1 MSPGCKKVTNTCH
14 SFATRLGWGYTKVDF
29 VSPCPEIQYCT
40 YAILNQIIFWN
51 SINWQ
56 CARIR
61 RRWWNEVSTRIS
73 YLDYC
78 DFRRSPNTNMENRK
92 LWGCVHIPFGDMFR
106 LFGHGFHHGICKCWG
121 TVQSVRHWLADGSF
135 EVLLSEPWFTC
146 LVGTNEIDVNHKS
159 MFQYLGVLRIGIT
172 CSENAS
178 WIDFNSADIAT
189 SHGWC
194 CKWVRDVG
202 YVTISLRPSKIGTVM
217 LPKSLRLSRTWSR
230 QTLSTMDNK
239 LSWRVCALDLF
250 DFFHLFPQN
259 FPAYK
264 RNWESLE

>member
-1 MSPGCKKVTNTCH
+1 
-14 SFATRLGWGYTKVDF
+14 
-29 VSPCPEIQYCT
+29 
-40 YAILNQIIFWN
+40 
-51 SINWQ
+51 
-56 CARIR
+56 
-61 RRWWNEVSTRIS
+61 
-73 YLDYC
+73 
-78 DFRRSPNTNMENRK
+78 
-92 LWGCVHIPFGDMFR
+92 MFR
-106 LFGHGFHHGICKCWG
+106 LFCPGFHHGICKCWG

-146 LVGTNEIDVNHKS
+146 LGGTNEIDVNHKW

-202 YVTISLRPSKIGTVM
+202 CVTLSLRPSKIGTVM
-217 LPKSLRLSRTWSR
+217 LPKSLRLSGVLEPAKPQVQWT
-230 QTLSTMDNK
+230 QTFLES
-239 LSWRVCALDLF
+239 LCFGFVWRF
-250 DFFHLFPQN
+250 SQN

>member
-1 MSPGCKKVTNTCH
+1 
-14 SFATRLGWGYTKVDF
+14 
-29 VSPCPEIQYCT
+29 
-40 YAILNQIIFWN
+40 
-51 SINWQ
+51 
-56 CARIR
+56 
-61 RRWWNEVSTRIS
+61 
-73 YLDYC
+73 
-78 DFRRSPNTNMENRK
+78 
-92 LWGCVHIPFGDMFR
+92 MFR

-146 LVGTNEIDVNHKS
+146 LGGTNETDVNHKS

-172 CSENAS
+172 CLENAS

-202 YVTISLRPSKIGTVM
+202 YVTLSLRPSKIGTVM
-217 LPKSLRLSRTWSR
+217 LPKSLRLSRTWS
-230 QTLSTMDNK
+230 QPNLKCNGHK

-250 DFFHLFPQN
+250 DFFLKISLPTNETGRALNNEKFKRQRPCVPAFAALEDSRAWQGGVATDPCCEAVGQWKTWQN
-259 FPAYK
+259 EVEGATLLVLKSMSGQMCIFK
-264 RNWESLE
+264 